1 VLPTLKLELLKLLD
15 SPKKLVLMLEF
26 AEYLTLNMLELP
38 LNKKLPELEKNSSIN
53 YTLLPM
59 EPPMELPLIS
69 RPLLTINLSLDFHAL
84 TIKKLLLLLGNSI
97 PPFKL
102 LLGSELPL
110 LSELPPLS
118 LTLKPP
124 LVFL

>member
-1 VLPTLKLELLKLLD
+1 VL
-15 SPKKLVLMLEF
+15 VFIMEF
-26 AEYLTLNMLELP
+26 AECLTLNMLELP
-38 LNKKLPELEKNSSIN
+38 LNKKMPELEKNSSIN

-59 EPPMELPLIS
+59 EPPMELPVIS
-69 RPLLTINLSLDFHAL
+69 RPLLTINLPKIFNAL
-84 TIKKLLLLLGNSI
+84 TINKLLLSLGNSI

-118 LTLKPP
+118 LTLKPT
-124 LVFL
+124 LVNL

>member
-26 AEYLTLNMLELP
+26 AEYLIPNMLELP
-38 LNKKLPELEKNSSIN
+38 LNKKLKELDKNSSIN

-59 EPPMELPLIS
+59 EPKMELSLIS
-69 RPLLTINLSLDFHAL
+69 RPLLTTKLSPDFHAL
-84 TIKKLLLLLGNSI
+84 TIKQLLLSLGNSI
-97 PPFKL
+97 APFKL

-110 LSELPPLS
+110 LSELPPPS
-118 LTLKPP
+118 LVLRLP